1 MPRGESSK
9 IVPTLIVNCFLQPL
23 QNQMRRVEM
32 KECSAEPQREQVILP
47 SGQRSMIA
55 NANAR
60 SASEKYTMASCRVFG
75 SFSAWLSMYLL
86 CINYLCV
93 SSKLLP

>member
-32 KECSAEPQREQVILP
+32 KECSAEPQRGQLILP

-60 SASEKYTMASCRVFG
+60 SASEKYTIASCRVFG
-75 SFSAWLSMYLL
+75 SFSAGLSMHLL